1 MIRNKLLN
9 SFAQNVKNVTICT
22 IAYTLFLAGG
32 TFLLLVAVSAIGYLP
47 YSDRPGPGWYAAHI
61 PNLQEVGYYASWAT
75 FFVGPFALLWG
86 ILLFVLVRTLGW
98 LMMPRLLVRTIA
110 AVFAF
115 FVSLLGLA
123 SAGWYIAIAGVV
135 VYGGAAIGS
144 LFGGWIL
151 PRFAGTAG
159 PISKPWLRRTGAA
172 VVVLGSFGLVI
183 YPVLPDRDTQSLE
196 VIIERLVPGPDQI
209 GANSGLTKNEVAVLN
224 SLGLKGNLHSGMQSY
239 SGSGEKSARALI
251 IIRGPLT
258 SKVTLRQPKATNV
271 VYVQDGSTFRMYPSD
286 AHKLRQ
292 KITLA
297 EGSGEFEGLTVE
309 IDPVIGKADTFTWS
323 PPIRRTRP

>member
-1 MIRNKLLN
+1 MNQN
-9 SFAQNVKNVTICT
+9 SLFRFIARNVKYAAICT
-22 IAYTLFLAGG
+22 IAYALFLAGG
-32 TFLLLVAVSAIGYLP
+32 TFLLLVVVSTIGYLP

-86 ILLFVLVRTLGW
+86 ILLFALVRALGW
-98 LMMPRLLVRTIA
+98 LATPRWLVRTIA

-115 FVSLLGLA
+115 FLSLLGLA

-151 PRFAGTAG
+151 PHFAGMTG
-159 PISKPWLRRTGAA
+159 PIREPWVRWAGAV

-183 YPVLPDRDTQSLE
+183 YPVLPDRNAQSLE
-196 VIIERLVPGPDQI
+196 VVIERLVPGPEEI
-209 GANSGLTKNEVAVLN
+209 GPDSGLAKNEVAVLN
-224 SLGLKGNLHSGMQSY
+224 SLRLKGKLHSGIQSN
-239 SGSGEKSARALI
+239 SGSGEKNAHVLI
-251 IIRGPLT
+251 VIRGPLT
-258 SKVTLRQPKATNV
+258 SKVPLRQPKATNV
-271 VYVQDGSTFRMYPSD
+271 VYVQDGNTFQMYPSD
-286 AHKLRQ
+286 APTLKQ

-297 EGSGEFEGLTVE
+297 EGNSEFEGLTVE
-309 IDPVIGKADTFTWS
+309 IDPVVGKASTFTWS
-323 PPIRRTRP
+323 PPIGRAQQ